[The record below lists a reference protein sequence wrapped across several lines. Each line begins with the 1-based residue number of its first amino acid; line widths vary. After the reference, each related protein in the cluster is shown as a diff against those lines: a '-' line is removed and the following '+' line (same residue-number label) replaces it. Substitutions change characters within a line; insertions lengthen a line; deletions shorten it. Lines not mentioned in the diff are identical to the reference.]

1 MSDLETLLGRIPL
14 FSSLTPEAL
23 CALAGRMRRRKLP
36 GGAPVVYRGDPAG
49 ALYVI
54 LSGQVKVHTAT
65 ASGSEVI
72 LDVQGPGAFFGEM
85 SLLDG
90 RPRSADVT
98 TLSASEL
105 ALLDGDALRETVE
118 GQPAVAWALLRFL
131 SVRLREQNDQMEMLM
146 TRDVAGRVAGL
157 LLNLADSQGKL
168 LPDGKRVRVEVTL
181 TQSDIAAFVGA
192 TRERVSRALSAFR
205 TQGAIA
211 WDKDAG
217 RWIVCNRVLLMKRAE
232 M

>member
-1 MSDLETLLGRIPL
+1 MNDIEPLLGRIPL
-14 FSSLTPEAL
+14 FSSLLPDAL
-23 CALAGRMRRRKLP
+23 HTLAGRMRRRRLP
-36 GGAPVVYRGDPAG
+36 AGAVVVYRGDPAG

-65 ASGSEVI
+65 AGGDEVI

-98 TLSASEL
+98 TLEATEL

-118 GQPAVAWALLRFL
+118 QQPSVAWALLRFL

-157 LLNLADSQGKL
+157 LLNLADSQGRL
-168 LPDGKRVRVEVTL
+168 LADGRQVRIEVTL

-192 TRERVSRALSAFR
+192 TRERVSRALGAFR
-205 TQGAIA
+205 TQGAIS
-211 WDKDAG
+211 WDKGAG
-217 RWIVCNRVLLMKRAE
+217 RWIVCDRTILAKRAE